1 MIYRIFYLLSLLP
14 LRVLYGFSDVISFLA
29 YYIVRYRRKIVRQNL
44 TTSFPEKSPKEIKT
58 IEKRFYRWFT
68 DYFFEAIKLL
78 SISEKE
84 LNRRFTI
91 TNSDEIEY
99 CMSHGQNVAAILGHY
114 CNWEWLSCAGKDLP
128 KNRMIGLIYH
138 PLYNKAFDDLFRRIR
153 SHESNSKPI
162 PKQDILRQLITNK
175 RDGTMSFFGYISDQA
190 PKWENIHCW
199 LPFLNHDTPV
209 FTGGEKIMRRMND
222 AVYYAELTRP
232 RRGYY
237 SLTYKLITKQ
247 PNELPEFEITRRF
260 FRMLE
265 ETISHE
271 PAYYL
276 WSHNRWK
283 RTHEEFNRRFEIVN
297 GKVVPKKEP
306 AKKQ

>member
-1 MIYRIFYLLSLLP
+1 MVYRIFYLISLLP
-14 LRVLYGFSDVISFLA
+14 LRVLYGFSDVLAYLA
-29 YYIVRYRRKIVRQNL
+29 YYVVRYRRGVVRKNL
-44 TTSFPEKSPKEIKT
+44 TTSFPEKSPKEIIA

-78 SISEKE
+78 SISDEE

-91 TNSDEIEY
+91 TNSNEIEA
-99 CMSHGQNVAAILGHY
+99 CFEQGQNVAAILGHY
-114 CNWEWLSCAGKDLP
+114 CNWEWLSCVGKDLP
-128 KNRMIGLIYH
+128 ANRMCGLIYH
-138 PLYNKAFDDLFRRIR
+138 PLYNKAFDDLFLRIR
-153 SHESNSKPI
+153 SHEANGKPI
-162 PKQDILRQLITNK
+162 PKQDILRQLVTNK
-175 RDGTMSFFGYISDQA
+175 QNGTMSIFGYISDQV
-190 PKWENIHCW
+190 PKWENIHLW

-209 FTGGEKIMRRMND
+209 FIGGEKIMRRMND

-237 SLTYKLITKQ
+237 SLTYRLITKQ
-247 PNELPEFEITRRF
+247 PNDLPEFEVTRCF

-265 ETISHE
+265 ETIRRE
-271 PAYYL
+271 PSYYL

-297 GKVVPKKEP
+297 GKVVPKKEVE
-306 AKKQ
+306 A

>member
-1 MIYRIFYLLSLLP
+1 MVYRIFYLISLLP
-14 LRVLYGFSDVISFLA
+14 LRVLYGFSDVLAYLA
-29 YYIVRYRRKIVRQNL
+29 YYVVRYRRGIVRKNL
-44 TTSFPEKSPKEIKT
+44 TTSFPEKSPKEIIA

-78 SISEKE
+78 SISDEE

-91 TNSDEIEY
+91 TNSNEIEA
-99 CMSHGQNVAAILGHY
+99 CFEQGQNVAAILGHY
-114 CNWEWLSCAGKDLP
+114 CNWEWLSCVGKDLP
-128 KNRMIGLIYH
+128 ANRMCGLIYH
-138 PLYNKAFDDLFRRIR
+138 PLYNKAFDDLFLRIR
-153 SHESNSKPI
+153 SHEANGKPI
-162 PKQDILRQLITNK
+162 PKQDILRQLVTNK
-175 RDGTMSFFGYISDQA
+175 QNGTMSIFGYISDQV

-237 SLTYKLITKQ
+237 SLTYRLITKQ
-247 PNELPEFEITRRF
+247 PNDLPEFEVTRCF

-265 ETISHE
+265 ETIRRE
-271 PAYYL
+271 PSYYL

-297 GKVVPKKEP
+297 GKVVPKKEVE
-306 AKKQ
+306 A

>member
-1 MIYRIFYLLSLLP
+1 MVYRIFYLISLLP
-14 LRVLYGFSDVISFLA
+14 LRVLYGFSDVLAYLA
-29 YYIVRYRRKIVRQNL
+29 YYVVRYRRGVVRKNL
-44 TTSFPEKSPKEIKT
+44 TTSFPEKSPKEIIA

-78 SISEKE
+78 SISDEE
-84 LNRRFTI
+84 LDRRFTI
-91 TNSDEIEY
+91 TNSNEIEA
-99 CMSHGQNVAAILGHY
+99 CFEQGQNVAAILGHY
-114 CNWEWLSCAGKDLP
+114 CNWEWLSCVGKDLP
-128 KNRMIGLIYH
+128 ANRMCGLIYH
-138 PLYNKAFDDLFRRIR
+138 PLYNKAFDDLFLRIR
-153 SHESNSKPI
+153 SHEANGKPI
-162 PKQDILRQLITNK
+162 PKQDILRQLVTNK
-175 RDGTMSFFGYISDQA
+175 QNGTMSIFGYISDQV

-237 SLTYKLITKQ
+237 SLTYRLITKQ
-247 PNELPEFEITRRF
+247 PNDLPEFEVTRCF

-265 ETISHE
+265 ETIRRE
-271 PAYYL
+271 PSYYL

-297 GKVVPKKEP
+297 GKVVPKKEVE
-306 AKKQ
+306 A

>member
-1 MIYRIFYLLSLLP
+1 MVYRIFYLISLLP
-14 LRVLYGFSDVISFLA
+14 LRVLYGFSDVLAYLA
-29 YYIVRYRRKIVRQNL
+29 YYVVRYRRGIVRKNL
-44 TTSFPEKSPKEIKT
+44 TTSFPEKSPKEIIA

-78 SISEKE
+78 SISEEE

-91 TNSDEIEY
+91 TNSNEIEA
-99 CMSHGQNVAAILGHY
+99 CFEQGQNVAAILGHY
-114 CNWEWLSCAGKDLP
+114 CNWEWLSCVGKDLP
-128 KNRMIGLIYH
+128 ANRMCGLIYH
-138 PLYNKAFDDLFRRIR
+138 PLYNKAFDDLFLRIR
-153 SHESNSKPI
+153 SHEANGKPI
-162 PKQDILRQLITNK
+162 PKQDILRQLVTNK
-175 RDGTMSFFGYISDQA
+175 QNGTMSIFGYISDQV

-237 SLTYKLITKQ
+237 SLTYRLITKQ
-247 PNELPEFEITRRF
+247 PNDLPEFEVTRCF

-265 ETISHE
+265 ETIRRE
-271 PAYYL
+271 PSYYL

-297 GKVVPKKEP
+297 GKVVPKKEVE
-306 AKKQ
+306 A

>member
-1 MIYRIFYLLSLLP
+1 MVYRIFYLISLLP
-14 LRVLYGFSDVISFLA
+14 LRVLYGFSDVLAYLA
-29 YYIVRYRRKIVRQNL
+29 YYVVRYRRGIVRKNL
-44 TTSFPEKSPKEIKT
+44 TTSFPEKSPKEIIA

-78 SISEKE
+78 SISDEE
-84 LNRRFTI
+84 LDRRFTI
-91 TNSDEIEY
+91 TNSNEIEA
-99 CMSHGQNVAAILGHY
+99 CFEQGQNVAAILGHY
-114 CNWEWLSCAGKDLP
+114 CNWEWLSCVGKDLP
-128 KNRMIGLIYH
+128 ANRMCGLIYH
-138 PLYNKAFDDLFRRIR
+138 PLYNKAFDDLFLRIR
-153 SHESNSKPI
+153 SHEANGKPI
-162 PKQDILRQLITNK
+162 PKQDILRQLVTNK
-175 RDGTMSFFGYISDQA
+175 QNGTMSIFGYISDQV

-237 SLTYKLITKQ
+237 SLTYRLITKQ
-247 PNELPEFEITRRF
+247 PNDLPEFEVTRCF

-265 ETISHE
+265 ETIRRE
-271 PAYYL
+271 PSYYL

-297 GKVVPKKEP
+297 GKVVPKKEVE
-306 AKKQ
+306 A

>member
-1 MIYRIFYLLSLLP
+1 MVYRIFYLISLLP
-14 LRVLYGFSDVISFLA
+14 LRVLYGFSDVLAYLA
-29 YYIVRYRRKIVRQNL
+29 YYVVRYRRGVVRKNL
-44 TTSFPEKSPKEIKT
+44 TTSFPEKSPKEIIA

-78 SISEKE
+78 SISEEE

-91 TNSDEIEY
+91 TNSNEIEA
-99 CMSHGQNVAAILGHY
+99 CFEQGQNVAAILGHY
-114 CNWEWLSCAGKDLP
+114 CNWAWLSRVGKDLP
-128 KNRMIGLIYH
+128 ANRMCGLIYH
-138 PLYNKAFDDLFRRIR
+138 PLYNKAFDDLFLRIR
-153 SHESNSKPI
+153 SHEANGKPI
-162 PKQDILRQLITNK
+162 PKQDILRQLVTNK
-175 RDGTMSFFGYISDQA
+175 QNGTMSIFGYISDQV

-237 SLTYKLITKQ
+237 SLTYRLITKQ
-247 PNELPEFEITRRF
+247 PNDLPEFEVTRCF

-265 ETISHE
+265 ETIRRE
-271 PAYYL
+271 PSYYL

-297 GKVVPKKEP
+297 GKVVPKKEVE
-306 AKKQ
+306 A